1 MGSPLK
7 KDLEKCLHYS
17 ITMKILFVSGFNTH
31 PEEREGF
38 KIYVPFELYYRNS
51 PDKLEFFRYK
61 TYEKGEDVL
70 FRLKTQIHTKEYD
83 AIIAH
88 STGGAFLYRLLNDE
102 QISPVLRK
110 MKRIILLMPLLCA
123 DPTVNF
129 LVNFTGLP
137 DIPLPSAI
145 FTPNSKLVSNELATT
160 NTQLVIYK
168 QIKYAY
174 NNLLPTSSFDAV
186 FTINSYPNLRVLF
199 AANDTV
205 ATPLPKEYIQKIH
218 KGQAFILKNGLH
230 EGFRSPDTQD
240 KFFDLFER
248 MFE

>member
-1 MGSPLK
+1 
-7 KDLEKCLHYS
+7 
-17 ITMKILFVSGFNTH
+17 MKILFVSGFNTH
-31 PEEREGF
+31 PEERDGY
-38 KIYVPFELYYRNS
+38 KVYKQFELYYRNS
-51 PDKLEFFRYK
+51 PDQLEFFRYK
-61 TYEKGEDVL
+61 TYEKGDDVL
-70 FRLKTQIHTKEYD
+70 FRLKTQIHTNEYD
-83 AIIAH
+83 AIITH
-88 STGGAFLYRLLNDE
+88 SMGGAFIYRLLNDE
-102 QISPVLRK
+102 QTSHILRK
-110 MKRIILLMPLLCA
+110 MERIVLLMPLLYM
-123 DPTVNF
+123 DPSVNL
-129 LVNFTGLP
+129 LVNFTGIT
-137 DIPLPSAI
+137 DIPVPFSLI
-145 FTPNSKLVSNELATT
+145 IPNSKLVSNESVTT
-160 NTQLVIYK
+160 STQLVICK

-186 FTINSYPNLRVLF
+186 FIINSYSNLRVLF